1 MHALI
6 QSGVVD
12 GGAPRRVCFVCT
24 HSLTLATLYKGL
36 FPYLRAKGW
45 EIDVV
50 IGDDEYRNFPAEHFG
65 DIRPHVIPMRRLPSP
80 WHDLTGLARFWVYFL
95 RNRYDVIHVSTP
107 KASLL
112 ASIAAAASG
121 NGPVMFV
128 YRRCVYELMR
138 GTKRRVYLGV
148 DRLIARLSTVVVPI
162 SRQLEVFLRDEKV
175 CAPDKLTLLGSG
187 SSNGLDT
194 RRFRATAENLAAGA
208 ALRRDLSIPPEAPV
222 VLFIGRVCSE
232 KGVDLLP
239 PIFERVRARHPDA
252 HLVVAGPGDRRDP
265 PTAATTRYFEDN
277 RFVHRIGYIEKTEAY
292 YAMCTVF
299 LFPSFFEG
307 FGNVLLEAAGME
319 RVAVGFAVPGVE
331 EAVADGESGLL
342 VARGDVEA
350 AAAAVDRLLGDA
362 DERRA
367 FELRARRRVEENFER
382 TRVWDQIEG
391 LMRRL
396 AAA

>member
-1 MHALI
+1 MHAMI
-6 QSGVVD
+6 TSDTGVR
-12 GGAPRRVCFVCT
+12 RRVCFVCT

-36 FPYLRAKGW
+36 FPYLRSKGW
-45 EIDVV
+45 DIDVV
-50 IGDDEYRNFPAEHFG
+50 IGDDEYSDFPRDHFG
-65 DIRPHVIPMRRLPSP
+65 DIRPHIIPMRRLPSP
-80 WHDLTGLARFWVYFL
+80 WRDLTGLARFWVYFL

-128 YRRCVYELMR
+128 YRRCVYELMS
-138 GTKRRVYLGV
+138 GAKRRVYLAV

-162 SRQLEVFLRDEKV
+162 SRQLETFLRDEKV
-175 CAPDKLTLLGSG
+175 CAAKKLVLLGSG
-187 SSNGLDT
+187 SSNGLDAQ
-194 RRFRATAENLAAGA
+194 RFRATPETLAAGV
-208 ALRRDLSIPPEAPV
+208 ALRRELSIPDDAPV
-222 VLFIGRVCSE
+222 VLFVGRVCSE

-239 PIFERVRARHPDA
+239 SIFDRVRARHPDA
-252 HLVVAGPGDRRDP
+252 HLVVVGPDDRRDP
-265 PTAATTRYFEDN
+265 PTAETTRYFETDG
-277 RFVHRIGYIEKTEAY
+277 FVHRIGYVAEAEAY

-319 RVAVGFAVPGVE
+319 RVAVGFAVPGVD

-342 VARGDVEA
+342 VPRGDVDA
-350 AAAAVDRLLGDA
+350 AAAAVDRLLCDG
-362 DERRA
+362 ETRRA
-367 FELRARRRVEENFER
+367 FELRARRRVEEKFDR
-382 TRVWDQIEG
+382 LRVWNEIDG

-396 AAA
+396 AAG